1 MTRIKLSK
9 TFLLIAFLVACTLG
23 FGVFYVLPSWVEHKI
38 QQAAGN
44 SQVALSY
51 DKMEVS
57 IIRRQVSCFGME
69 VQGDLQTASGTLA
82 FQHQSKALHVRQ
94 IRWLK
99 LLRSTFHVSEV
110 HWEAPQINLER
121 DTSGKVR
128 ADTASG

>member
-1 MTRIKLSK
+1 
-9 TFLLIAFLVACTLG
+9 
-23 FGVFYVLPSWVEHKI
+23 
-38 QQAAGN
+38 
-44 SQVALSY
+44 
-51 DKMEVS
+51 MEVS